1 MNIPRLDADLK
12 EALLARDTLRVEL
25 LRGLKA
31 AVLNEAIANRT
42 KSEEVDIAKVVHKEI
57 KKRDQAIELYKSAG
71 RTELAD
77 KETKEKELLQAYL
90 PTQLSKAEL
99 TEEVKKAIV
108 ATNATSI
115 QAMGG
120 VMKHLQQ
127 ELGTGSYDS
136 AQLAAIVKQLLG

>member
-1 MNIPRLDADLK
+1 MKILQLDADLK

-42 KSEEVDIAKVVHKEI
+42 KSENVDITKVVHKEI

-77 KETKEKELLQAYL
+77 KETREKELLHAYL
-90 PTQLSKAEL
+90 PAQLSETEL
-99 TEEVKKAIV
+99 KSEVGKAIA
-108 ATNATSI
+108 ATNATSM
-115 QAMGG
+115 QAMGS

-127 ELGTGSYDS
+127 ELEAGSYDS
-136 AQLAAIVKQLLG
+136 TQLAAIVKQHLG